1 MMALEQKHSTRV
13 RCGQLCQSN
22 KRANKVKGTNIV
34 FHGLRIMSVHSDV
47 TWILSVIN
55 KRFILKTT
63 RKPLLEIQRYFR
75 TTTTQENKK
84 FTLQGS
90 KALKRN

>member
-1 MMALEQKHSTRV
+1 MALEQKNSTRV

-47 TWILSVIN
+47 TWILSVIRKKIYIKN
-55 KRFILKTT
+55 DKKTT
-63 RKPLLEIQRYFR
+63 
-75 TTTTQENKK
+75 
-84 FTLQGS
+84 S
-90 KALKRN
+90 